1 MKKYLLLAFSLFSSN
16 LYATDCK
23 NAVNTQEINQCA
35 KIDQEKTE
43 AKLNATYQQAI
54 KSLSNPDDEYT
65 KYSEIKSSLIL
76 AQKAWIKFR
85 KADCNTVYLQNK
97 DGTIRTAMY
106 ISCMQE
112 RAEQRIKELN
122 QFTKN

>member
-1 MKKYLLLAFSLFSSN
+1 MKKHLLLALSLLSSN

-23 NAVNTQEINQCA
+23 NTVNTQEINQCA

-122 QFTKN
+122 QFNKN